1 MAFVELN
8 HPLREG
14 MPVGPGLQATRIGA
28 VLTHKGS
35 RQRYE
40 EKGEFF
46 VGTLDM
52 RGNPGTSLDAPSYRF
67 PCGQDLASVPLE
79 AVAGLPGLSIDASS
93 MQGREIRLSL
103 DRHIVRGRAVL
114 IRTGWDERW
123 GTECYRD
130 PGPYLA
136 EDLVDILVR
145 GKAWLV
151 GVDCA
156 NVDDT
161 EDSSRPVH
169 NRLLAEGILIVEH
182 LCNLGRLSTD
192 GFRFYAVPLRIVG
205 GASFPVRAFAE
216 LA

>member
-1 MAFVELN
+1 MPFAELN

-14 MPVGPGLQATRIGA
+14 MQVGPGLPSKIGA
-28 VLTHKGS
+28 VLT
-35 RQRYE
+35 
-40 EKGEFF
+40 
-46 VGTLDM
+46 GTC
-52 RGNPGTSLDAPSYRF
+52 LDAPSHRF
-67 PCGQDLASVPLE
+67 PGGEDVAGVPLE

-103 DRHIVRGRAVL
+103 DRHVVRGRAVL

-123 GTECYRD
+123 GTERYWD

-136 EDLVDILVR
+136 EELVDILVR

-151 GVDCA
+151 GLDCA

-169 NRLLAEGILIVEH
+169 DRLLAEGILIVEN
-182 LCNLGRLSTD
+182 LSNLGLLPAD
-192 GFRFYAVPLRIVG
+192 GFRFFAVPLRIVG
-205 GASFPVRAFAE
+205 GGSFPVRAFAE
-216 LA
+216 LP

>member
-8 HPLREG
+8 HPLRDG
-14 MPVGPGLQATRIGA
+14 MPVGPGLPSRIAA

-35 RQRYE
+35 RQRFE
-40 EKGEFF
+40 EKSEFL
-46 VGTLDM
+46 GTVVM
-52 RGNPGTSLDAPSYRF
+52 PGNPGTSLDAPSYRF
-67 PCGQDLASVPLE
+67 PSGQDLASVPLE

-103 DRHIVRGRAVL
+103 DRHVVRGRAVL

-123 GTECYRD
+123 GTERYWD

-136 EDLVDILVR
+136 EELVDILVR

-161 EDSSRPVH
+161 EDTSRPVH
-169 NRLLAEGILIVEH
+169 NRLLEEGIPIVEH
-182 LCNLGRLSTD
+182 LCNLGRLPTD
-192 GFRFYAVPLRIVG
+192 GFRFFAVPLRIVG
-205 GASFPVRAFAE
+205 GASFPVRGFAE
-216 LA
+216 LP

>member
-14 MPVGPGLQATRIGA
+14 MPVAPELPAPGIGA
-28 VLTHKGS
+28 VLTNKGS
-35 RQRYE
+35 RPRRE
-40 EKGEFF
+40 GSEFF
-46 VGTLDM
+46 LGTVDM
-52 RGNPGTSLDAPSYRF
+52 SGNPGTHLDAPSHRF
-67 PCGQDLASVPLE
+67 PGGQDLAGVPLE

-103 DRHIVRGRAVL
+103 DQHVVRGRAVL

-123 GTECYRD
+123 GTERYGD

-136 EDLVDILVR
+136 EELVDILIR

-151 GVDCA
+151 GVDSA

-161 EDSSRPVH
+161 GDSSRPVH
-169 NRLLAEGILIVEH
+169 TRLLAEGILIVEH
-182 LCNLGRLSTD
+182 LCNLGRLPTD
-192 GFRFYAVPLRIVG
+192 GFRFFAVPLRLVG
-205 GASFPVRAFAE
+205 GTSFPVRAYAE
-216 LA
+216 LD